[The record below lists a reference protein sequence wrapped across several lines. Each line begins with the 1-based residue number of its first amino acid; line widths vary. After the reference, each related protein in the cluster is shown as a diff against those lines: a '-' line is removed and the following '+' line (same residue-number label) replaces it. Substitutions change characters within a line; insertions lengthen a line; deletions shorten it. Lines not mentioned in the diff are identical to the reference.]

1 MTKSWNFNKGGP
13 IKVGCGS
20 TAWSAV
26 IRDEAVI
33 KLSIPILKGI
43 TVRWPIYVSESAQLM
58 TLGVTLIIAPGTYS
72 PSFRQMAA
80 CYNAESLLASC
91 LRGLPCT

>member
-20 TAWSAV
+20 TAWSTV

-33 KLSIPILKGI
+33 KLSMPILKRI
-43 TVRWPIYVSESAQLM
+43 TARWPIYVSESAELV
-58 TLGVTLIIAPGTYS
+58 TLSVTLIIAPGKYS
-72 PSFRQMAA
+72 PSFRQMAD
-80 CYNAESLLASC
+80 
-91 LRGLPCT
+91 

>member
-20 TAWSAV
+20 TAWSTV

-33 KLSIPILKGI
+33 KLSMLILKGI
-43 TVRWPIYVSESAQLM
+43 TARWPIYASESAELV
-58 TLGVTLIIAPGTYS
+58 TLGVSLIIAPGTYS
-72 PSFRQMAA
+72 PSFRQMAD
-80 CYNAESLLASC
+80 
-91 LRGLPCT
+91 